1 MFQET
6 SAATRSPFSRTST
19 SRPLRNSSQISP
31 ICLKQFFLE
40 VVGGQISTIMQA
52 FGNRYL
58 QYSPKTFLHILGP
71 FLGLTFNLIWRI
83 FHPIKKEF
91 LSLPGKNPNM
101 IKYKHVL
108 ALNPYFGD
116 SKAIAMGV
124 FPPTGLEYIAASMK
138 GLVGKVTLL
147 DLRYEKAYQDP
158 KALSEF
164 IRNEIDLLCVSIR
177 WRSRF
182 EDICDF
188 VSQLPPEVCT
198 VVGGYKA
205 TEEVEYL
212 FGRCPNIDMVVR
224 GEGEEIIRQI
234 VTGIPYKDILGLS
247 YRENGG
253 IVHNEIHPLPDIT
266 RIPFPDRSLR
276 KQDYYLAKYGVRLSS
291 HTFDTILSTRGC
303 PFNCKFCT
311 FSLNPL
317 GQKRSYTERPV
328 ESVIEELKTVTADVV
343 LFSDDNFFTNPKRS
357 EQLCDL
363 IIENKIQKI
372 FVAQAR
378 VDVARH
384 RSVLDKAQKAGFKFF
399 LIGIESPHDR
409 ILKQLDKGIT
419 QQQVRDAFA
428 VLTQYDFYLHGYFIY
443 GNIGETEEE
452 MLYIP
457 KFAKEIK
464 LDSITFHKLR
474 IERFSPLKEVVEQTP
489 GYYYNRI
496 GGTVY
501 SDRYGRREL
510 TQIRNRIRSEFYDL
524 PQIIQIIRKARQIG
538 LVSGRDLTNA
548 FLRLP
553 LLMYGLA
560 RQQMRKKR

>member
-1 MFQET
+1 
-6 SAATRSPFSRTST
+6 
-19 SRPLRNSSQISP
+19 
-31 ICLKQFFLE
+31 
-40 VVGGQISTIMQA
+40 
-52 FGNRYL
+52 
-58 QYSPKTFLHILGP
+58 
-71 FLGLTFNLIWRI
+71 
-83 FHPIKKEF
+83 
-91 LSLPGKNPNM
+91 LPAKNPNM
-101 IKYKHVL
+101 IKYNHAL

-116 SKAIAMGV
+116 STALIGV

-138 GLVGKVTLL
+138 DLVGKVTLL
-147 DLRYEKAYQDP
+147 DLRYEKGYQDP
-158 KALSEF
+158 KVLSKF

-177 WRSRF
+177 WESRF
-182 EDICDF
+182 EEVCDF
-188 VSQLPPEVCT
+188 VSRLPPEVCT

-212 FGRCPNIDMVVR
+212 FHRCPNIDMIVR
-224 GEGEEIIRQI
+224 GEGEEIIKQI
-234 VTGIPYKDILGLS
+234 VTGIPYKDIRGLS

-276 KQDYYLAKYGVRLSS
+276 KYDYSLIKHGVRLSS
-291 HTFDTILSTRGC
+291 HLFDTVLTTRGC
-303 PFNCKFCT
+303 PFKCKFCT

-343 LFSDDNFFTNPKRS
+343 LFSDDNFFTNAKRS

-363 IIENKIQKI
+363 IIENKIKKI
-372 FVAQAR
+372 FVVQAR
-378 VDVARH
+378 IDIAQHPR
-384 RSVLDKAQKAGFKFF
+384 VLDKAEKAGFKVF

-409 ILKQLDKGIT
+409 ILEQLQKGIT

-464 LDSITFHKLR
+464 LDSITFQKLR
-474 IERFSPLKEVVEQTP
+474 VERFSPLKEVVEETL

-496 GGTVY
+496 GGSVY
-501 SDRYGRREL
+501 SDRYGRKEL
-510 TQIRNRIRSEFYDL
+510 KQIRNRIRSEFYDL
-524 PQIIQIIRKARQIG
+524 PQVIHIIRKARRIG
-538 LVSGRDLTNA
+538 LVSGPDVTNA
-548 FLRLP
+548 FLKLP

-560 RQQMRKKR
+560 RRKMRKKIYHWTS